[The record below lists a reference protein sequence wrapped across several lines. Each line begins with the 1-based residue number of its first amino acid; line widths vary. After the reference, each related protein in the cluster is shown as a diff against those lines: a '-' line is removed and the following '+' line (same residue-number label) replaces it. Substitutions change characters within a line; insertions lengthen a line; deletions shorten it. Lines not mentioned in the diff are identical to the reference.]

1 MFFHYGLCFGAIA
14 KKCLLNPRS
23 QRVSLFF
30 SGCFIGLDFTPK
42 SIIHSE
48 LILVYYEG
56 SLSLVSDKF
65 SSLSVAWSEKKSSGN
80 CSVGVIFNT
89 IGKKLRDW
97 LSKQPCICRR
107 QYHLGMLSIMP
118 FAYFLILCLLFWN
131 NFDHIKEAK
140 NPKIHKMRNFT

>member
-1 MFFHYGLCFGAIA
+1 MQEHLQHLPLNEDKQRTKARCSQFFCLSVLFFHYGLCFGAIA

-23 QRVSLFF
+23 RRVSLFF
-30 SGCFIGLDFTPK
+30 SGCFIGLDFTPR

-65 SSLSVAWSEKKSSGN
+65 SSLSVAWSEKKSSGI

-89 IGKKLRDW
+89 IGKKLRD
-97 LSKQPCICRR
+97 
-107 QYHLGMLSIMP
+107 
-118 FAYFLILCLLFWN
+118 
-131 NFDHIKEAK
+131 
-140 NPKIHKMRNFT
+140 